1 MGLPMMF
8 LTFCNFSIN
17 TGLILSAPQEQGHMI
32 SSFEKFFDKSPIS
45 ATVKVMIQSWKS
57 LVIPSSDPLK
67 PQDSPHQTFGCR
79 HRNPQNCSSN
89 SMERVCAF
97 VTTKNICKKPPTSW
111 AKQYENLLVLADI
124 TNHVK

>member
-1 MGLPMMF
+1 
-8 LTFCNFSIN
+8 
-17 TGLILSAPQEQGHMI
+17 MI

-67 PQDSPHQTFGCR
+67 PQDSPCQTFGCR
-79 HRNPQNCSSN
+79 RQNPEICSSN
-89 SMERVCAF
+89 SMENICAF
-97 VTTKNICKKPPTSW
+97 VTTDNICKKPPTSW